1 MRREIINRFSLCE
14 QFPIETWQK
23 IAEATS
29 LLELQDANNEKEF
42 KKNLRILKQ
51 SIIKTEVSLDEGSRY
66 TKNFMEIG
74 TSTLLQAIYD
84 IKVSDK
90 KKHLIEQINILK
102 ELGIKHIRS

>member
-74 TSTLLQAIYD
+74 SHT
-84 IKVSDK
+84 
-90 KKHLIEQINILK
+90 ILFYL
-102 ELGIKHIRS
+102 E